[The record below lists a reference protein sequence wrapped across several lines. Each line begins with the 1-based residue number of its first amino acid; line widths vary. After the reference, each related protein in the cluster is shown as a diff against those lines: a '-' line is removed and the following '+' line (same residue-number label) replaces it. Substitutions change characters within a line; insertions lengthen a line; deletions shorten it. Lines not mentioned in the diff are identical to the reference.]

1 MSSRQLQKMRKQQ
14 ELLKLQQ
21 AATAGSDEESDEPV
35 PQTKARG
42 NAFPGFAALGD
53 MGGDDDDSD
62 DSDKDDKQAEDQ
74 RAPSPTVEAPAKK
87 SKKSKKK
94 KKKGKKPDVQEP
106 QHTSDDIDKALAELQ
121 LAKARETAS
130 YAIFGFGPPKPD
142 TLRDLLQINFQHLK
156 AMNEMRKI
164 FGKAMHATNLEQTAA
179 QNARPRA
186 IPREVDLETYLSAN
200 QGLPS
205 RAGNAKPLMFDTV
218 LKNNPFIEGKKT
230 WPRGVATGLGMAN
243 VKDSN
248 PNVTEYAFTHDKTYE
263 ALEGH
268 FFQLVQMFDPMRI
281 VHFLQRHP
289 YHISSLI
296 QVSKVA
302 KQDQNSVLAADLIER
317 ALFTFGR
324 VSLKEFRT
332 KLEKGMVFM
341 DFARPENRQ
350 FYLAGWHL
358 IQHLALKGTYR
369 TALEWTKLLLGI
381 NHDDPYAVINWIHVL
396 AVRAH
401 ESQWF
406 IDLCKTPLL
415 DETKRGLPT
424 SPYIKQTLV
433 LAHLQQGQDL
443 AARALMVDGMQRLPW
458 LYCALFSA
466 LNMEAPRSVWGV
478 QPRNDDEEL
487 HTRLYIHMAKDL
499 WTGPQI
505 ASLLKTAAELAQKAD
520 VNTLPTS
527 PKVSLGTAR
536 FIYLEGNTDLMSAV
550 PRHMLHASPNF
561 DFDPLPP
568 AKEDNWFSS
577 QQQMAP
583 WQPTGPPP
591 GLRMTD
597 IMNVL
602 QRAGGGPGEPD
613 LAPDA
618 DLEEQLRALA
628 VEAGVDTTEAGG
640 ERGLLGRIMDVLVRR
655 GAVTLEG
662 QDHEHDVGEDH
673 DHPDDMH
680 WLQNRY
686 VHEAMPG
693 AWPITYGNDD
703 EYWEE
708 DEFEDE
714 VDEFGD
720 EDEDEELP
728 SLEEELPLRRLPR
741 YPPMMVPPVEDAED
755 SDLPD
760 LEGVPSRAAMQPTV
774 EDAVDSDELP
784 ELEDIPTGQ
793 GARAT

>member
-1 MSSRQLQKMRKQQ
+1 
-14 ELLKLQQ
+14 
-21 AATAGSDEESDEPV
+21 
-35 PQTKARG
+35 
-42 NAFPGFAALGD
+42 

-62 DSDKDDKQAEDQ
+62 DGDKDDDKADQ
-74 RAPSPTVEAPAKK
+74 RAPSPTVQAPANK

-106 QHTSDDIDKALAELQ
+106 QHSSDDIDKVLAELQ
-121 LAKARETAS
+121 LAKSQQTAS
-130 YAIFGFGPPKPD
+130 AAATPFGPTTPD

-156 AMNEMRKI
+156 AMNEMRKL
-164 FGKAMHATNLEQTAA
+164 FGKAIHASNLEDTAA

-218 LKNNPFIEGKKT
+218 LKSNPFIEGKKT

-243 VKDSN
+243 VIDLDST
-248 PNVTEYAFTHDKTYE
+248 VTEYAFTHDKTYE

-281 VHFLQRHP
+281 VHFLQSHP

-332 KLEKGMVFM
+332 KLEKGRVFM

-381 NHDDPYAVINWIHVL
+381 NHDDPYAVINWVHVL

-415 DETKRGLPT
+415 DETTGGLPT
-424 SPYIKQTLV
+424 SLYIKQTLA

-443 AARALMVDGMQRLPW
+443 AARALIVDGIQRLPW

-478 QPRNDDEEL
+478 QPRDDDEEL

-520 VNTLPTS
+520 VNKLPAP
-527 PKVSLGTAR
+527 PKVSLGTVR

-550 PRHMLHASPNF
+550 PRNMLHASPNF

-568 AKEDNWFSS
+568 AKEENLFSS
-577 QQQMAP
+577 EQQMAP
-583 WQPTGPPP
+583 WEPTGPPP

-602 QRAGGGPGEPD
+602 QRAGGAPGG
-613 LAPDA
+613 A
-618 DLEEQLRALA
+618 DHVPVAALEEQLRALA
-628 VEAGVDTTEAGG
+628 VEAGVDTAEAGG
-640 ERGLLGRIMDVLVRR
+640 GRGFLAGIVDMLVRR
-655 GAVTLEG
+655 GAVTPDGEAHEHDIG
-662 QDHEHDVGEDH
+662 EDHEHDDGQ
-673 DHPDDMH
+673 H
-680 WLQNRY
+680 WLRNP
-686 VHEAMPG
+686 EARVPG
-693 AWPITYGNDD
+693 AWPTSLDDDDVYWDEDDFDDD
-703 EYWEE
+703 EEE
-708 DEFEDE
+708 EY
-714 VDEFGD
+714 DEFGD
-720 EDEDEELP
+720 EELP
-728 SLEEELPLRRLPR
+728 PLEEELPLRRQPR
-741 YPPMMVPPVEDAED
+741 WPTGQAMQPSVEDAED
-755 SDLPD
+755 SDDLPD
-760 LEGVPSRAAMQPTV
+760 LEDVSPPRAAMQPTV

-784 ELEDIPTGQ
+784 DLEDIPSGQ
-793 GARAT
+793 RARGA

>member
-21 AATAGSDEESDEPV
+21 AAAAGSDDESDEPA
-35 PQTKARG
+35 PQPKARG
-42 NAFPGFAALGD
+42 NAFSGFAALGD
-53 MGGDDDDSD
+53 MGGDDDDED
-62 DSDKDDKQAEDQ
+62 DSDKDDDKSEQ

-106 QHTSDDIDKALAELQ
+106 QDSTDDIDKVLKELQ
-121 LAKARETAS
+121 LAESKKTAS
-130 YAIFGFGPPKPD
+130 SPANPLGPGPSSHD
-142 TLRDLLQINFQHLK
+142 TIGDLFQINFQHLK
-156 AMNEMRKI
+156 VGNEMRRI
-164 FGKAMHATNLEQTAA
+164 FGKVMHTSNMEESAA

-186 IPREVDLETYLSAN
+186 IPQEVDLETYLSAN

-230 WPRGVATGLGMAN
+230 WPRGVAAGLSMGI
-243 VKDSN
+243 VEDLDGTR
-248 PNVTEYAFTHDKTYE
+248 TEYAFTHDKTYE
-263 ALEGH
+263 ALETH

-281 VHFLQRHP
+281 VHFLHSHP

-324 VSLKEFRT
+324 VSLKEFRS
-332 KLEKGMVFM
+332 KLEKGRVYI

-381 NHDDPYAVINWIHVL
+381 NHDDPYAVANWAHVL
-396 AVRAH
+396 AIRAH

-406 IDLCKTPLL
+406 IDLCKTKLL
-415 DETKRGLPT
+415 DETKGGLPT
-424 SPYIKQTLV
+424 SLYIKQTLA

-443 AARALMVDGMQRLPW
+443 AARALIVDGIQRLPW

-466 LNMEAPRSVWGV
+466 LGLETPRSIWGI
-478 QPRNDDEEL
+478 QPRNDHEDL

-505 ASLLKTAAELAQKAD
+505 ASLLKTAADLAQKPD
-520 VNTLPTS
+520 PNTLPPS
-527 PKVSLGTAR
+527 PPVSLGTAR
-536 FIYLEGNTDLMSAV
+536 FIYLDGNTDLMSAV
-550 PRHMLHASPNF
+550 PRPMLHASPNF

-568 AKEDNWFSS
+568 AKEDNLFSS
-577 QQQMAP
+577 AQQMAP
-583 WQPTGPPP
+583 WDPAGPPP

-602 QRAGGGPGEPD
+602 QRANG
-613 LAPDA
+613 
-618 DLEEQLRALA
+618 EQLRALA
-628 VEAGVDTTEAGG
+628 VEAGVDVAAPGD
-640 ERGLLGRIMDVLVRR
+640 ERGLLARIMDLLVRR
-655 GAVTLEG
+655 GAVTLDGGDGAHAHE
-662 QDHEHDVGEDH
+662 EHDGGG
-673 DHPDDMH
+673 
-680 WLQNRY
+680 LQWPRDGH
-686 VHEAMPG
+686 VLEQHVPG
-693 AWPITYGNDD
+693 AWLTGFDDD
-703 EYWEE
+703 EEE
-708 DEFEDE
+708 DEIDYWGLDDFDEEEEED
-714 VDEFGD
+714 DDFGD
-720 EDEDEELP
+720 EDDDELP
-728 SLEEELPLRRLPR
+728 GLEEAPPLRRPAPR
-741 YPPMMVPPVEDAED
+741 AMVEDAED
-755 SDLPD
+755 SGDDIPD
-760 LEGVPSRAAMQPTV
+760 VRARAMQPTV

-784 ELEDIPTGQ
+784 ELEDIPAGP
-793 GARAT
+793 GARRA